1 MSAGGTGTRHL
12 LVRNHNF
19 RALMVSSTFGVLG
32 NAVAA
37 VALPVIAA
45 VELDASNFEVAALA
59 GMTFLPWLLFGL
71 AIGVWVDRLP
81 RRPVMLASLAAR
93 VVVLALLPLGYWL
106 GFLST
111 PLLFAAAF
119 LAGIASVFFQLADA
133 ALVQQAV
140 TPDELMEGNGLI
152 TGSGA
157 AADAAGRSV
166 AGWLT
171 TMAGA
176 SNTLVVQLAT
186 SVVSLIAI
194 QRLDVKEI
202 VQPHTDRRI
211 LHDMWAGL
219 RYTFSTAPLRAILLN
234 AALWNLGGNIAA
246 SLLVLLVLRTL
257 GESEVWLGFLLAA
270 ASAGGAVGGITAH
283 SMGERFGSGPLWRW
297 SMVPGVFGYAS
308 LLMLTPGW
316 GMLWGILG
324 MFVMGASVAW
334 NIVVGS
340 SFRQRVCPPGM
351 MGRLGAASRTVS
363 WGMLALASVLAGVL
377 AETLGIREAV
387 LIGVLIASLAPLVAL
402 VGPLRGVRRLED
414 LVEAPGPHLGTPEKG
429 LGTSGRA

>member
-1 MSAGGTGTRHL
+1 MSAGGTGREHL
-12 LVRNHNF
+12 VVRNRNF
-19 RALMVSSTFGVLG
+19 RALMVSSTFSVLG

-37 VALPVIAA
+37 VALPIIAA
-45 VELDASNFEVAALA
+45 VELNASNFEVAALA

-71 AIGVWVDRLP
+71 VIGVWVDRLP
-81 RRPVMLASLAAR
+81 RKPVMLASLAVR

-111 PLLFAAAF
+111 PLLFATAF
-119 LAGIASVFFQLADA
+119 VAGLASVFFQLADA

-171 TMAGA
+171 SAAGA
-176 SNTLVVQLAT
+176 SNTLIVQLTT
-186 SVVSLIAI
+186 SVVALIAI
-194 QRLDVKEI
+194 QRLQVKEI
-202 VQPHTDRRI
+202 VQPQSDQRI
-211 LHDMWAGL
+211 LREMYQGL
-219 RYTFSTAPLRAILLN
+219 RYTFSTGPLRALLLN

-257 GESEVWLGFLLAA
+257 GESEVWLGLLLAA
-270 ASAGGAVGGITAH
+270 ASVGGAVGGITAN
-283 SMGERFGSGPLWRW
+283 SMGERFGSGALWRW
-297 SMVPGVFGYAS
+297 SMVPGVAGYAS
-308 LLMLTPGW
+308 LLVLSPGW
-316 GMLWGILG
+316 GMLWGVLG
-324 MFVMGASVAW
+324 MFVMGMSVSW

-363 WGMLALASVLAGVL
+363 WGMLALASLLAGVL
-377 AETLGIREAV
+377 AETVGIRQAV
-387 LIGVLIASLAPLVAL
+387 LIGVIIACTAPLVAL
-402 VGPLRGVRRLED
+402 LGPLRGIRRLED
-414 LVEAPGPHLGTPEKG
+414 LVEAPAVEPRLETPKN
-429 LGTSGRA
+429 A

>member
-12 LVRNHNF
+12 LVRNRNF
-19 RALMVSSTFGVLG
+19 RALMISSTSGVLG

-37 VALPVIAA
+37 VALPLIAA
-45 VELDASNFEVAALA
+45 IELDASNFEVAALA
-59 GMTFLPWLLFGL
+59 GMTFLPWLLLGL
-71 AIGVWVDRLP
+71 IIGVWVDRLP
-81 RRPVMLASLAAR
+81 RKPVMLAALAAR
-93 VVVLALLPLGYWL
+93 VIVLALLPLGFWL

-119 LAGIASVFFQLADA
+119 VAGVASVFFQLADA

-157 AADAAGRSV
+157 AADAAGRSA
-166 AGWLT
+166 AGLLT
-171 TMAGA
+171 SVAGA
-176 SNTLVVQLAT
+176 SNTLIVQLVT
-186 SVVSLIAI
+186 SVVSLAAV
-194 QRLDVKEI
+194 QRLDVKEV
-202 VQPHTDRRI
+202 VQPQSDRRI
-211 LHDMWAGL
+211 LREMYEGL
-219 RYTFSTAPLRAILLN
+219 RYTFSTAPLRAILFN
-234 AALWNLGGNIAA
+234 AALWNLGGNIPA
-246 SLLVLLVLRTL
+246 SLLVLLVLRTV
-257 GESEVWLGFLLAA
+257 GESEIWLGLLLAA
-270 ASAGGAVGGITAH
+270 ASLGGAVGGVTA
-283 SMGERFGSGPLWRW
+283 SSLGERFGSGPLWRW

-308 LLMLTPGW
+308 LLMLSPGW
-316 GMLWGILG
+316 GMLWGVAG

-377 AETLGIREAV
+377 AETIGIRGAV
-387 LIGVLIASLAPLVAL
+387 LVGVVIACLAPLVAL
-402 VGPLRGVRRLED
+402 LGPLRGVKRLED
-414 LVEAPGPHLGTPEKG
+414 LVEAPVPGPVVVAPEN
-429 LGTSGRA
+429 A

>member
-1 MSAGGTGTRHL
+1 M
-12 LVRNHNF
+12 RNQNF
-19 RALMVSSTFGVLG
+19 RALMVSSTSGVLG

-37 VALPVIAA
+37 VALPIIAA

-71 AIGVWVDRLP
+71 VIGVWVDRLP
-81 RRPVMLASLAAR
+81 RKPVMLASLAVR
-93 VVVLALLPLGYWL
+93 VIVLALLPVGYWL

-111 PLLFAAAF
+111 PLLFGAAF
-119 LAGIASVFFQLADA
+119 VAGITSVFFQLADA
-133 ALVQQAV
+133 ALVQQAI

-157 AADAAGRSV
+157 AADAAGRSA

-171 TMAGA
+171 SAAGA

-186 SVVSLIAI
+186 SIVSLVAI
-194 QRLDVKEI
+194 QRLDVAEV
-202 VQPHTDRRI
+202 VQPQSDRRV
-211 LHDMWAGL
+211 LREMYEGL
-219 RYTFSTAPLRAILLN
+219 RYTFSTAPLRAILFN

-246 SLLVLLVLRTL
+246 SLIVLLVLRTL
-257 GESEVWLGFLLAA
+257 GESEVWLGLLLAA
-270 ASAGGAVGGITAH
+270 ASVGGAVGGVTANW
-283 SMGERFGSGPLWRW
+283 MGERFGSGPLWRW

-308 LLMLTPGW
+308 LLIITPGW
-316 GMLWGILG
+316 GMAWGILG
-324 MFVMGASVAW
+324 MFAMGASVAW

-363 WGMLALASVLAGVL
+363 WGMLALASLLAGIF
-377 AETLGIREAV
+377 AETLGIREAI
-387 LIGVLIASLAPLVAL
+387 LIGVVIACTAPLVAL
-402 VGPLRGVRRLED
+402 LGPLRGVRRLED
-414 LVEAPGPHLGTPEKG
+414 LVEAPAADSRLGASKST
-429 LGTSGRA
+429 

>member
-1 MSAGGTGTRHL
+1 M
-12 LVRNHNF
+12 LVRNRNF
-19 RALMVSSTFGVLG
+19 RALMVSSTSGVLG

-45 VELDASNFEVAALA
+45 VELQASNFEVAALA
-59 GMTFLPWLLFGL
+59 GMTFLPWLLLGL
-71 AIGVWVDRLP
+71 VIGVWVDRLP
-81 RRPVMLASLAAR
+81 RKPVMLASLVVR
-93 VVVLALLPLGYWL
+93 VLVLGLLPLGYWF

-111 PLLFAAAF
+111 PLLFGTAF
-119 LAGIASVFFQLADA
+119 VTGVTSVFFQLADA

-171 TMAGA
+171 SSAGA
-176 SNTLVVQLAT
+176 SNSLLVQVGT
-186 SVVSLIAI
+186 SIVSLVAV
-194 QRLDVKEI
+194 QRLDVKEV
-202 VQPHTDRRI
+202 VQPQSDRRI
-211 LHDMWAGL
+211 LREMYDGL
-219 RYTFSTAPLRAILLN
+219 RYTFSTGPLRAILFN

-246 SLLVLLVLRTL
+246 SLLVLLVLRTI
-257 GESEVWLGFLLAA
+257 GESEVWLGLLLAA
-270 ASAGGAVGGITAH
+270 ASLGGAIGGVTANAL
-283 SMGERFGSGPLWRW
+283 GDRFGSGPLWRW
-297 SMVPGVFGYAS
+297 SMVPGVLGYAS
-308 LLMLTPGW
+308 LLILTPGW
-316 GMLWGILG
+316 GMVWGIIG

-363 WGMLALASVLAGVL
+363 WGMLALASLIAGVL
-377 AETLGIREAV
+377 AETAGIREGI
-387 LIGVLIASLAPLVAL
+387 LIGVVIACGAPLVAL
-402 VGPLRGVRRLED
+402 LGPLRRVRRLED
-414 LVEAPGPHLGTPEKG
+414 LAEAPAPTDTVDRLGATEN
-429 LGTSGRA
+429 A

>member
-1 MSAGGTGTRHL
+1 MSAGGTAKQHL
-12 LVRNHNF
+12 LVRNRNF
-19 RALMVSSTFGVLG
+19 RALMVSSTFNVLG

-37 VALPVIAA
+37 VALPIIAA

-71 AIGVWVDRLP
+71 LIGVWVDRLP
-81 RRPVMLASLAAR
+81 RKPVMLMSLGVR
-93 VVVLALLPLGYWL
+93 VVVLGLLPVGYWL
-106 GFLST
+106 DFLST

-119 LAGIASVFFQLADA
+119 IAGVASVFFQLADA

-157 AADAAGRSV
+157 AADAAGRSA

-171 TMAGA
+171 TLAGA
-176 SNTLVVQLAT
+176 SNTLLVQLVA
-186 SVVSLIAI
+186 SVVSLVAI

-211 LHDMWAGL
+211 VREMYEGL
-219 RYTFSTAPLRAILLN
+219 RYTFSTAPLRALLLN

-257 GESEVWLGFLLAA
+257 GESEVWLGLLLAA
-270 ASAGGAVGGITAH
+270 ASVGGAVGGITAT
-283 SMGERFGSGPLWRW
+283 SLGERFGSGPLWRW

-308 LLMLTPGW
+308 LLMLSPGW
-316 GMLWGILG
+316 GMLWGIVG
-324 MFVMGASVAW
+324 MFVMGASVSW

-363 WGMLALASVLAGVL
+363 WGMLALASLLAGVL
-377 AETLGIREAV
+377 AETVGIREAV
-387 LIGVLIASLAPLVAL
+387 LIGVIIAALAPLVAL
-402 VGPLRGVRRLED
+402 MGPLRGIRRLED
-414 LVEAPGPHLGTPEKG
+414 LVEAPAVDPLVGKPGN
-429 LGTSGRA
+429 A

>member
-1 MSAGGTGTRHL
+1 M
-12 LVRNHNF
+12 RNRNF
-19 RALMVSSTFGVLG
+19 RALIISSTSGVLG

-37 VALPVIAA
+37 VALPIIAA

-71 AIGVWVDRLP
+71 VIGVWVDRLP
-81 RRPVMLASLAAR
+81 RKPVMLASLAVR
-93 VVVLALLPLGYWL
+93 VIVLALLPVGYWL

-111 PLLFAAAF
+111 PLLFGAAF
-119 LAGIASVFFQLADA
+119 IAGITSVFFQLADA
-133 ALVQQAV
+133 ALVQQAI
-140 TPDELMEGNGLI
+140 TADELMEGNGLI

-157 AADAAGRSV
+157 AADAAGRSA

-171 TMAGA
+171 SAAGA

-186 SVVSLIAI
+186 SIVSLVAI
-194 QRLDVKEI
+194 QRLDVAEV
-202 VQPHTDRRI
+202 VQPQSDRRV
-211 LHDMWAGL
+211 LREMYEGL
-219 RYTFSTAPLRAILLN
+219 RYTFSTAPLRAILFN

-246 SLLVLLVLRTL
+246 SLIVLLVLRTL
-257 GESEVWLGFLLAA
+257 GESEVWLGLLLAA
-270 ASAGGAVGGITAH
+270 ASVGGAVGGVTANW
-283 SMGERFGSGPLWRW
+283 MGERFGSGPLWRW

-308 LLMLTPGW
+308 LLIITPGW
-316 GMLWGILG
+316 GMTWGILG

-363 WGMLALASVLAGVL
+363 WGMLALASLLAGIF
-377 AETLGIREAV
+377 AELVGIREAV
-387 LIGVLIASLAPLVAL
+387 LIGVVIACTAPLVAL
-402 VGPLRGVRRLED
+402 LGPLRGVRRLED
-414 LVEAPGPHLGTPEKG
+414 LVEAPAADSRLGASKG
-429 LGTSGRA
+429 T